1 MNRHCVGT
9 VDILITPTRNQKTR
23 PHSNDDVF
31 SEHLSPLK
39 TSAAIERKIVAEM
52 IGEEVQLGWRG
63 RYRPDV
69 VYVDETFQFRS
80 DICIQAVTDNE
91 GTGINKVGLAFS
103 FAGAEINCQAVAL
116 LKIYRCPAQI
126 EALVRVKAE
135 WTADKKRPI
144 QHRIETG
151 GVRVRGIIIS
161 AGVAFPNQVLSK
173 NIGDVNLLVPRVELI
188 QIGKSIFLQ
197 HLEGGDVVLPA
208 VVVVV
213 PKNAHAQ
220 IGIVENKT
228 AKIADEGLNAGAR

>member
-1 MNRHCVGT
+1 MIDIEAADVTVPRPAEVVSLDIMISHCA
-9 VDILITPTRNQKTR
+9 DRRWPR
-23 PHSNDDVF
+23 
-31 SEHLSPLK
+31 
-39 TSAAIERKIVAEM
+39 
-52 IGEEVQLGWRG
+52 
-63 RYRPDV
+63 
-69 VYVDETFQFRS
+69 DETVLVEVT
-80 DICIQAVTDNE
+80 AVIVE
-91 GTGINKVGLAFS
+91 
-103 FAGAEINCQAVAL
+103 VA
-116 LKIYRCPAQI
+116 
-126 EALVRVKAE
+126 
-135 WTADKKRPI
+135 D
-144 QHRIETG
+144 ETEL
-151 GVRVRGIIIS
+151 